1 MNLHEYQGKAL
12 FAEYNLPVSKGKIIY
27 SADEVTDACNEIGG
41 TSWVVK
47 AQVHAGG
54 RGKSGGV
61 QLINTPED
69 GIKFAEKW
77 LGNNLVTYQTDAKGQ
92 PVNSILIEECT
103 NISQELYLSAVIDRD
118 SQKIVFIGSS
128 EGGVNIED
136 VEKNIPEKIEW
147 VAEDSLSQDLK
158 ESKSISLSLWDDK
171 KKNTLRI
178 DLWTKEMTTDDMK
191 KFYID
196 CLGGLSQSILNSTGD
211 EFMSKETNNL
221 CEKLIEHIKNK
232 SE

>member
-1 MNLHEYQGKAL
+1 MK
-12 FAEYNLPVSKGKIIY
+12 
-27 SADEVTDACNEIGG
+27 
-41 TSWVVK
+41 
-47 AQVHAGG
+47 
-54 RGKSGGV
+54 KS
-61 QLINTPED
+61 E
-69 GIKFAEKW
+69 IKF
-77 LGNNLVTYQTDAKGQ
+77 
-92 PVNSILIEECT
+92 
-103 NISQELYLSAVIDRD
+103 
-118 SQKIVFIGSS
+118 IVSL
-128 EGGVNIED
+128 D
-136 VEKNIPEKIEW
+136 EKNIPEKIEW

-178 DLWTKEMTTDDMK
+178 DLWTKEMTTDNMK

-211 EFMSKETNNL
+211 EFMSKETNKL

>member
-1 MNLHEYQGKAL
+1 MK
-12 FAEYNLPVSKGKIIY
+12 
-27 SADEVTDACNEIGG
+27 
-41 TSWVVK
+41 
-47 AQVHAGG
+47 
-54 RGKSGGV
+54 KS
-61 QLINTPED
+61 E
-69 GIKFAEKW
+69 IKF
-77 LGNNLVTYQTDAKGQ
+77 
-92 PVNSILIEECT
+92 
-103 NISQELYLSAVIDRD
+103 
-118 SQKIVFIGSS
+118 IVSL
-128 EGGVNIED
+128 D
-136 VEKNIPEKIEW
+136 DKNIPEKIEW

-211 EFMSKETNNL
+211 EFMSKETNKL